1 MNSYIPSGSDFEEE
15 QKHLKSAR
23 KYGFT
28 RVFTSLLEITGDAKE
43 VVRKFKRIIEFG
55 NSLGMETFLD
65 INPALFKQLGTGY
78 DDLGFFK
85 KLGAT
90 GIRSVLGFS
99 GLRKALLTKN
109 PYGLI
114 IEVNMSSDTVYI
126 KKLLSE

>member
-1 MNSYIPSGSDFEEE
+1 
-15 QKHLKSAR
+15 
-23 KYGFT
+23 
-28 RVFTSLLEITGDAKE
+28 
-43 VVRKFKRIIEFG
+43 
-55 NSLGMETFLD
+55 METFLD
-65 INPALFKQLGTGY
+65 INSALFKQPRINY
-78 DDLGFFK
+78 ANLGFFK

-126 KKLLSE
+126 KKLL